1 MGNYNRK
8 GEYEYSDGRKE
19 IGQWVEGKK
28 QGEFEWYDY
37 KKRLTHIKVYENDK
51 EIKSK
56 EVKEKIYYER
66 KERNLW
72 VDKDQIIPVKN
83 QIVPVKDQDVTVKNQ
98 TMTVKDQTMTV
109 KDQTVRDKDHIIKVN
124 KNSGCCLIF

>member
-19 IGQWVEGKK
+19 IGHWVEGKK

-37 KKRLTHIKVYENDK
+37 KKRLTHIKVYKDDK
-51 EIKSK
+51 EIKSE

-66 KERNLW
+66 NERNLW
-72 VDKDQIIPVKN
+72 GDEDQIF
-83 QIVPVKDQDVTVKNQ
+83 QVKNQ
-98 TMTVKDQTMTV
+98 TVIVNDQI
-109 KDQTVRDKDHIIKVN
+109 VRIKEPTIPVSR
-124 KNSGCCLIF
+124 KSSCCLIF